1 MEIDDVVELSRL
13 TAIVLGMC
21 IGTVALIAVVGLVR
35 APESTI
41 ELMLLAAQSGLVIR
55 MTTAIVIVI
64 AIFGLRIIDKI
75 SPDAAIATIS
85 GIAGYILGSQQ
96 APKPASATSDASKS
110 SDASQSS

>member
-1 MEIDDVVELSRL
+1 MEIDVVALSRQ
-13 TAIVLGMC
+13 TTIVLGMC
-21 IGTVALIAVVGLVR
+21 VGTNALITVVGLLR

-41 ELMLLAAQSGLVIR
+41 KLALSAVQSGLVIR

-75 SPDAAIATIS
+75 SADAAIATLS

-96 APKPASATSDASKS
+96 APKPASATRDTSRS
-110 SDASQSS
+110 SDGS